1 MKMLMGKYLVES
13 AFHQHAA
20 EISKIIPAVL
30 KDQSRLPP
38 SILSQE
44 DEHKLLEDAAPK
56 LKEQF
61 KAEIVIELAEKSKE
75 QKAGYGIPGKP
86 AIVVS

>member
-1 MKMLMGKYLVES
+1 MKMLMGKYLSES
-13 AFHQHAA
+13 AFHKHAT

-30 KDQSRLPP
+30 KDQSRLPV
-38 SILSQE
+38 SILSQDE
-44 DEHKLLEDAAPK
+44 EHKLLEDAAPK

-61 KAEIVIELAEKSKE
+61 KAEILIELAEKSKE
-75 QKAGYGIPGKP
+75 QKAANGMPGKP